1 MRATIK
7 NYIEAIKARR
17 EDEDREGGFSLVELI
32 VVVVVIGILIAV
44 AFPIFGAVQHNAA
57 VGSLNSA
64 AAEGA
69 TVAAS
74 EVALGNADATTI
86 GAAID
91 QSETGDYTLALAPS
105 FDDYDDLNDV
115 CIIATADPD
124 GALSAAGGDT
134 GSAGPGCP

>member
-74 EVALGNADATTI
+74 EVALGGATAATI
-86 GAAID
+86 GAAIA
-91 QSETGDYTLALAPS
+91 QSNTADYTLTVDPGFTDFA
-105 FDDYDDLNDV
+105 DLNDV
-115 CIIATADPD
+115 CIVATATAG
-124 GALSAAGGDT
+124 GALNAALPDT
-134 GSAGPGCP
+134 GQAGPGC